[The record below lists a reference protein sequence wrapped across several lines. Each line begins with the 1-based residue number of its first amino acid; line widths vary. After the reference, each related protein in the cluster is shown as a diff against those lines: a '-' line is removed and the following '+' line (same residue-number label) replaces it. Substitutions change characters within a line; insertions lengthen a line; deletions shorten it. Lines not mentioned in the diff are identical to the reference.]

1 MARLLAHPSG
11 PLTGRIAAPGDKSIS
26 HRAII
31 LAAMAAGESRIVG
44 LADGEDVLR
53 TLAAVRQ
60 LGAKTIGDDG
70 AWRISGGSWR
80 SPERPIDCG
89 NSGTGARLLMGA
101 IAGRPVTAQ
110 LTGDLSLRRRPMGR
124 VADPLRR
131 MGARIEGG
139 ERLPLTVTGG
149 RLRPLCYHSPVPS
162 AQVKSAIL
170 LAGLGGDAEVEVVE
184 AAPTRDHSEILLRA
198 FGCDVEVEGLRVRL
212 GRHRTLRPASIEIAG
227 DPSSAAFPLVA
238 ALLVPG
244 SEVTVT
250 GMLMNKRRTGFL
262 DALTRMG
269 ADLRIANRRTIGG
282 EEAADVTARASRLR
296 AAIISAEQAP
306 ATIDEYPA
314 LAVAAAFAEGE
325 TVMEGLAELRVK
337 ESDRLAALASGL
349 KACGV
354 AASVQGDSLTV
365 QGGPAGGGGRIESA
379 DDHRIAMA
387 FLVLGLAARAPV
399 LVDGAE
405 AISTSY
411 PAFAATMRG
420 LGARIENA

>member
-44 LADGEDVLR
+44 LADGEDVQR
-53 TLAAVRQ
+53 TLVAVEQ
-60 LGAKTIGDDG
+60 LGAKTIRNGG
-70 AWRISGGSWR
+70 IWRISGGRWR
-80 SPERPIDCG
+80 SPVATIDCG

-101 IAGRPVTAQ
+101 ITGRPVTAE

-131 MGARIEGG
+131 MGAQIQGG
-139 ERLPLTVTGG
+139 EHLPLTVIGG
-149 RLRPLCYHSPVPS
+149 RPRPLRYHSPVPS

-170 LAGLGGDAEVEVVE
+170 LAGLGGEAEVEVVE
-184 AAPTRDHSEILLRA
+184 TAPTRDHSETLLRA
-198 FGCDVEVEGLRVRL
+198 FGCQVEAEGLRVRL
-212 GRHRTLRPASIEIAG
+212 GPQRTLRPASIKIAG

-269 ADLRIANRRTIGG
+269 ADLRIANRRIIGG

-296 AAIISAEQAP
+296 GAVIPAEQAP
-306 ATIDEYPA
+306 ATIDEYPV

-354 AASVQGDSLTV
+354 AASVQADSLTV
-365 QGGPAGGGGRIESA
+365 QGGPVGGGGRIEGA

-399 LVDGAE
+399 LVNGAE
-405 AISTSY
+405 AVATSY